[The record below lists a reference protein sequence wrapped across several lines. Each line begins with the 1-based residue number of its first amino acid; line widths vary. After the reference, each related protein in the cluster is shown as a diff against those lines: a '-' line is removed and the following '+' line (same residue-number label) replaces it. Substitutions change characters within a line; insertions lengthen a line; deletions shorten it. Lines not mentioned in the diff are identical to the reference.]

1 MKDFTPTSYTLECVA
16 TGREFEDTG
25 WMLSDPQCKTPSLI
39 RAKYARR
46 QLEVKPAEYG
56 LYRFCDW
63 MPVRRILKGSS
74 APVTYKSKG
83 LAAHLGLENLWIT
96 FNGYY
101 PAIGATMSTCSFKE
115 TEAYSVCGRA
125 AEHEDR
131 VLVVASAGNTAR
143 AFAKVCSDNNI
154 KLLLSVP
161 YDNIGALWFE
171 HPLDP
176 CVKLISCA
184 AGGDYFDAIHL
195 SDLALKGPGFY
206 AEGGAKNIAR
216 RDGMAT
222 TVLSAVTTIGR
233 IPDYYFQAVGS
244 GTGAIAAWEA
254 NMRLIGDGRFG
265 TNTMKLMVSQ
275 NAPFVP
281 MYDAWQADS
290 RKMLPYED
298 DKARRD
304 AEIIDAKV
312 LSNRRPPYGIT
323 GGLYDALK
331 ATGGEFFV
339 STNAMARKARKLFHE
354 LEGVDIYSAAGV
366 ALASLINAVA
376 AGRSKRMPPS
386 CLTSRAAARSI
397 SRRARSSGT
406 SGPAMYSRSNPTRT
420 TWSPKSRRSST
431 DPRYDPAPA
440 GSFFRAVASRMP
452 PRGKGAAAPY
462 FGPVSRP
469 LPRPFHGACRMCRC
483 IFRCRERKR
492 PQRPEYCRK
501 LLSLQRFPEGGAQP
515 GLSPGAPIF
524 FYY

>member
-16 TGREFEDTG
+16 TGREFEDDG
-25 WMLSDPQCKTPSLI
+25 LD
-39 RAKYARR
+39 ARR
-46 QLEVKPAEYG
+46 SAVQDAFAHPHEIRPQAARRASPPTTAFTGSATGCPCGVSS
-56 LYRFCDW
+56 R
-63 MPVRRILKGSS
+63 VRS

-83 LAAHLGLENLWIT
+83 LADHLGLENLWIT

-101 PAIGATMSTCSFKE
+101 PEPSARRCRPAPSRRPKPIQRLRPRPPRATTAI
-115 TEAYSVCGRA
+115 
-125 AEHEDR
+125 
-131 VLVVASAGNTAR
+131 LVVASAGNTAR

-376 AGRSKRMPPS
+376 AGKVEKDATVMLNVTGGGEEHFKEGKELWYLRPS
-386 CLTSRAAARSI
+386 HVFPLE
-397 SRRARSSGT
+397 
-406 SGPAMYSRSNPTRT
+406 PD
-420 TWSPKSRRSST
+420 T
-431 DPRYDPAPA
+431 DDV
-440 GSFFRAVASRMP
+440 VA
-452 PRGKGAAAPY
+452 KVEAL
-462 FGPVSRP
+462 FN
-469 LPRPFHGACRMCRC
+469 
-483 IFRCRERKR
+483 
-492 PQRPEYCRK
+492 
-501 LLSLQRFPEGGAQP
+501 
-515 GLSPGAPIF
+515 
-524 FYY
+524 

>member
-1 MKDFTPTSYTLECVA
+1 MHINEKIAVADALQRLNVDIIEAGYPAASEGDFEAVRQIAKRIRTAEITGLARCKQHDIDVLWDALKEAENPRLHLFIATSPIHLAYKYKITPDAAIDTLTDAIRYAKKYTDNVQFS
-16 TGREFEDTG
+16 FEDASRTPLDYLVKVTRLAVDAG
-25 WMLSDPQCKTPSLI
+25 VSTINIPDTVGYSTPDEMANIVKTLLS
-39 RAKYARR
+39 
-46 QLEVKPAEYG
+46 EVDG
-56 LYRFCDW
+56 LCDINLS
-63 MPVRRILKGSS
+63 VHCHDDL
-74 APVTYKSKG
+74 G
-83 LAAHLGLENLWIT
+83 LAVANSLSAVKAGANQIEGTVLG
-96 FNGYY
+96 
-101 PAIGATMSTCSFKE
+101 IGE
-115 TEAYSVCGRA
+115 R
-125 AEHEDR
+125 
-131 VLVVASAGNTAR
+131 AGNA
-143 AFAKVCSDNNI
+143 DLEEI
-154 KLLLSVP
+154 
-161 YDNIGALWFE
+161 IMAL
-171 HPLDP
+171 
-176 CVKLISCA
+176 KTR
-184 AGGDYFDAIHL
+184 GDYFDAIFL
-195 SDLALKGPGFY
+195 SNLALKSRKFY
-206 AEGGAKNIAR
+206 AEGGAKNVAR

-376 AGRSKRMPPS
+376 AGKVEKDATVMLNVTGGGEEHFKEGKELWYLKPS
-386 CLTSRAAARSI
+386 HVFPLE
-397 SRRARSSGT
+397 
-406 SGPAMYSRSNPTRT
+406 PD
-420 TWSPKSRRSST
+420 T
-431 DPRYDPAPA
+431 DDV
-440 GSFFRAVASRMP
+440 VA
-452 PRGKGAAAPY
+452 KVEAL
-462 FGPVSRP
+462 FN
-469 LPRPFHGACRMCRC
+469 
-483 IFRCRERKR
+483 
-492 PQRPEYCRK
+492 
-501 LLSLQRFPEGGAQP
+501 
-515 GLSPGAPIF
+515 
-524 FYY
+524 